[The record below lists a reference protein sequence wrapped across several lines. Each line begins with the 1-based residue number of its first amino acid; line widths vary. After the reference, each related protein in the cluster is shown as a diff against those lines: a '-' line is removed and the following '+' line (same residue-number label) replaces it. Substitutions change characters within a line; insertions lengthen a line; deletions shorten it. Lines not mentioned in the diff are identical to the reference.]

1 MKRRTFVVTAA
12 AAAAAA
18 GAGGLWLAVRRN
30 GGEADLA
37 RVTCDGGGTLAIRLE
52 DVLEHPRAVRKVGRA
67 VLNAQRVWP
76 TREEL
81 AGRVF
86 SGDRWERA
94 CRDGV
99 TATLREAVRDDF
111 RDDRTLVV
119 RGWVLSRTEADL
131 YALAE
136 IVQSSR

>member
-1 MKRRTFVVTAA
+1 
-12 AAAAAA
+12 
-18 GAGGLWLAVRRN
+18 
-30 GGEADLA
+30 
-37 RVTCDGGGTLAIRLE
+37 VTCDGGGTFVVRLE
-52 DVLEHPRAVRKVGRA
+52 DVLEHPRAMRKLGQA
-67 VLNAQRVWP
+67 VLSAERVWP

-81 AGRVF
+81 AGRVL

-99 TATLREAVRDDF
+99 AATLREAVRNDF
-111 RDDRTLVV
+111 RDDRTVTV